1 MRSIVLLLVAAVVL
15 GPALAAEVPELLPEL
30 RYADPGSWIGK
41 SREEIIAKWGEPF
54 RAKPQKGGG
63 ERIVFERKVMLGA
76 VYSESASID
85 IDLRKEKNEEG
96 KSRLVAEQVADGP
109 VDLVFKKMKFK
120 FWFGADGRVARVEFP
135 DKLTEDPAARTYAAP
150 QPVSNEAAPYRP

>member
-1 MRSIVLLLVAAVVL
+1 VRSILLLFLLSAACGSV
-15 GPALAAEVPELLPEL
+15 LAAEVPELLPEL
-30 RYADPGSWIGK
+30 RYAAPDSWIGQ
-41 SREEIIAKWGEPF
+41 SREEIVAKWGEPF
-54 RAKPQKGGG
+54 KAKPQKDGG

-85 IDLRKEKNEEG
+85 IDLRKEKSEEG

-120 FWFGADGRVARVEFP
+120 FWFGADGRVERVDFP
-135 DKLTEDPAARTYAAP
+135 DKLTEDPAGRTYAAP
-150 QPVSNEAAPYRP
+150 PPRSDGASPYSP

>member
-1 MRSIVLLLVAAVVL
+1 MRSIVILAILAAA
-15 GPALAAEVPELLPEL
+15 ALPGRAAEVPELLPEL
-30 RYADPGSWIGK
+30 RYAAPETWIGQ
-41 SREEIIAKWGEPF
+41 SREEIVQKWGEPF
-54 RAKPQKGGG
+54 RAKAQKDGG

-120 FWFGADGRVARVEFP
+120 FWFGADGRVARVDFP
-135 DKLTEDPAARTYAAP
+135 PKLTEDPAGRTYAAP
-150 QPVSNEAAPYRP
+150 PPRSDGASPYSP